1 MRPSSKPLAPLPAV
15 LSRRS
20 FTVKALLAAVGG
32 IGVLRSARAEEAVDP
47 NAPKPL
53 AANVSLR
60 DLMTPEQFKDAGL
73 NKLSSEQLERLN
85 RFLQGYREQTVQQVT
100 QQVAKTT
107 EERVNPPPKR
117 DRATAQNVIEAKVQG
132 HFAGLTGRTRIV
144 LDNGSI
150 WQQVD
155 TAQKFAVN
163 LESPDV
169 VLVRT
174 IFSYKM
180 YMTGAPHWFYVKQIV
195 VR

>member
-1 MRPSSKPLAPLPAV
+1 M
-15 LSRRS
+15 
-20 FTVKALLAAVGG
+20 KALLAAAGV
-32 IGVLRSARAEEAVDP
+32 GVLRTVRAQQTQEVQDP
-47 NAPKPL
+47 NAPKL
-53 AANVSLR
+53 GENVSLK
-60 DLMTPEQFKDAGL
+60 DLMTPEEFKATGL
-73 NKLSSEQLERLN
+73 NKLSAEQLGRLN
-85 RFLQGYREQTVQQVT
+85 RFLQGYREQTVQQV
-100 QQVAKTT
+100 AKAT

-117 DRATAQNVIEAKVQG
+117 DRSTTQNVIEAKIQG
-132 HFAGLTGRTRIV
+132 HFAGLNGRTRVV

-163 LESPDV
+163 LDSPDV

-180 YMTGAPHWFYVKQIV
+180 YVTGAPHWFYVKQVV